1 MAGGAGTRSIITFRT
16 FGRFSLR
23 FRRCA
28 ALLSCLAVVCVPAL
42 ARDVDAETVVL
53 THARVYTGVPGAPWA
68 EALAFRGDRLVYVGS
83 MQGAPKPGDSVRA
96 VDLHGAF
103 VMSGL
108 IDAHTHP
115 GLVAVRG
122 SGDPAKDRALALPEG
137 SREEL
142 FDWLRRFAREHPSEE
157 PLFLRSWD
165 VATFLPEGPHR
176 KDLDAIFPTRPVL
189 LFDNSGHSTWANSA
203 MLAMLGIDA
212 QKPDLSPGLS
222 MAVRDASGEPT
233 GWLKESVAMP
243 TLLPMLVPPDPVF
256 RARLKQFL
264 GYLSSRGVTTVFDAG
279 NYIIDQRV
287 YSVLSDLDRAGELPL
302 RYYGSYHVWRA
313 QQLDDAIR
321 HVLELRAKYGGKN
334 LHFNTIKI
342 HLDGLAEVMTA
353 RMLAPYAIGE
363 SSRGGILFDTE
374 RLVGFLL
381 KLDQAGID
389 VHVHTVGD
397 GTARDM
403 LDAVQEARR
412 RLSRPLQIQVT
423 LSHLFVVSP
432 EDIPRF
438 RQLDVHAN
446 FTPQWFSGVQYGH
459 AAAVTL
465 GPERANR
472 QQMAG
477 SFVRTGAN
485 VTFASDVV
493 SSGGIPR
500 SDPFVGIQM
509 SMTRREL
516 DGTLAS
522 DRDPHEDEALTL
534 PQALAAYTLA
544 GARQLAIADEVG
556 TLEVGKRADLVVLG
570 ADPFKVPAQAI
581 KDVTV
586 QAVFHDGKMVAGV
599 LP

>member
-1 MAGGAGTRSIITFRT
+1 
-16 FGRFSLR
+16 
-23 FRRCA
+23 
-28 ALLSCLAVVCVPAL
+28 
-42 ARDVDAETVVL
+42 
-53 THARVYTGVPGAPWA
+53 
-68 EALAFRGDRLVYVGS
+68 
-83 MQGAPKPGDSVRA
+83 
-96 VDLHGAF
+96 
-103 VMSGL
+103 
-108 IDAHTHP
+108 
-115 GLVAVRG
+115 
-122 SGDPAKDRALALPEG
+122 
-137 SREEL
+137 
-142 FDWLRRFAREHPSEE
+142 
-157 PLFLRSWD
+157 
-165 VATFLPEGPHR
+165 
-176 KDLDAIFPTRPVL
+176 
-189 LFDNSGHSTWANSA
+189 
-203 MLAMLGIDA
+203 
-212 QKPDLSPGLS
+212 
-222 MAVRDASGEPT
+222 
-233 GWLKESVAMP
+233 
-243 TLLPMLVPPDPVF
+243 MLVPPDPVF

-287 YSVLSDLDRAGELPL
+287 YSLLSDLDRAGELPL
-302 RYYGSYHVWRA
+302 RYYGSYHVWRV
-313 QQLDDAIR
+313 QQLDDAIK
-321 HVLELRAKYGGKN
+321 HVLELRAKFGGKN

-381 KLDQAGID
+381 RLDQAGID
-389 VHVHTVGD
+389 LHVHTVGD
-397 GTARDM
+397 GATRDM

-412 RLSRPLQIQVT
+412 RLSRPLKIQVT
-423 LSHLFVVSP
+423 LAHLFVVSP

-438 RQLDVHAN
+438 RQLDVNAN

-477 SFVRTGAN
+477 SFVRATAN

-500 SDPFVGIQM
+500 SDPFLGIQM
-509 SMTRREL
+509 SMTRGEL
-516 DGTLAS
+516 DGTRAS

-556 TLEVGKRADLVVLG
+556 SLAAGKRADLVVLG

-581 KDVTV
+581 HDITA
-586 QAVFHDGKMVAGV
+586 QAVFHDGKLVAGA